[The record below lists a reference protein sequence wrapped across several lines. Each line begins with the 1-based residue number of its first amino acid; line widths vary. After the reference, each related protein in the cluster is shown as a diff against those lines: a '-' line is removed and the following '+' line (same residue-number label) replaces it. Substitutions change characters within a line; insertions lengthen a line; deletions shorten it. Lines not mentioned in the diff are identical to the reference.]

1 MLNNELLDQH
11 FFCYFK
17 WGFFGSDRN
26 VNKPQKK
33 QSALACA
40 PLEFS

>member
-17 WGFFGSDRN
+17 CFFGRDIN

-33 QSALACA
+33 QSALACV